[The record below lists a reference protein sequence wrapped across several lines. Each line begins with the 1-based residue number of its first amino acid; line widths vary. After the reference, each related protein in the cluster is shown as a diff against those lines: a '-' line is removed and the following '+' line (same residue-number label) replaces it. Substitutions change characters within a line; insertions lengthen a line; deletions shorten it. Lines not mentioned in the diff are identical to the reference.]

1 MKAVPLDIRCAHS
14 SLGLVWHIRIF
25 RTTSWTQC

>member
-14 SLGLVWHIRIF
+14 SLGLVRHIRSF
-25 RTTSWTQC
+25 QTS